1 MKPEGAAFDRMW
13 RRSCTV
19 APVNRKQ
26 IGGLVNQHYLHEWP
40 RDIQLAFGLKRRGK
54 LLGVVT
60 YSSVV
65 NELKTRFGDQV
76 WELSRLVVAD
86 RVPTNAE
93 SFFIGATIRY
103 IKRHYGAIE
112 RLISFADPKYGHRGT
127 VYKAANWTQVEHGSK
142 NLFVYELKSRTH
154 AQPLRDNH

>member
-1 MKPEGAAFDRMW
+1 MKPEGAVFDRAW

-26 IGGLVNQHYLHEWP
+26 IGDLVNKHYLHAWP
-40 RDIQLAFGLKRRGK
+40 RDVQLAFGLKRKGK
-54 LLGVVT
+54 LLGIIT
-60 YSSVV
+60 YSAVV
-65 NELKTRFGDQV
+65 NELKARFGDQV
-76 WELSRLVVAD
+76 WELSRLIIVD

-103 IKRHYGAIE
+103 IKHNYGALE

-127 VYKAANWTQVEHGSK
+127 VYKASNWTQVEHSSK
-142 NLFVYELKSRTH
+142 NLFVYELK
-154 AQPLRDNH
+154 

>member
-1 MKPEGAAFDRMW
+1 MKPDGAVFDRAW

-26 IGGLVNQHYLHEWP
+26 IAELVHQHYLHAWP
-40 RDIQLAFGLKRRGK
+40 RDIQLAFGLKRKGK
-54 LLGVVT
+54 LLGVIT
-60 YSSVV
+60 YSGVV

-76 WELSRLVVAD
+76 WELSRLIVVD

-93 SFFIGATIRY
+93 SFFIGATVRY
-103 IKRHYGAIE
+103 IKRNYGTLQ

-127 VYKAANWTQVEHGSK
+127 VYKASNWKQFQHSSK
-142 NLFVYELKSRTH
+142 NLFVYELK
-154 AQPLRDNH
+154 